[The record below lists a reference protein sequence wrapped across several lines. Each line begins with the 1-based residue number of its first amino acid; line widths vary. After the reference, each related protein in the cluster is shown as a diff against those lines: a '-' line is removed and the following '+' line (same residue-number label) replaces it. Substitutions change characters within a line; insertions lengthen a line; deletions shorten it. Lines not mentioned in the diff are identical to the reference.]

1 VTTRIAILASGAGT
15 NARALLD
22 ASSRGEL
29 GDARVVAL
37 LADRAGCGA
46 LAVAEQAGVEALFV
60 DPAPPTSAA
69 SPTPAGLVAGRGA
82 YGEALAGAL
91 QARNVDLVCLAG
103 FMRILSPGF
112 IAAFEGRVLNIHPA
126 LLPAFPGAHA
136 VRDALAWGVKVTGTT
151 VHFADERVDHGP
163 IVAQECV
170 PVLPGDDEATLHE
183 RIKAV
188 EHRLYPE
195 AVRLVVAGRA
205 RISGRRVEVGDD
217 RGTPQ
222 ESGQE
227 SGASGDSISSGA
239 GAR

>member
-1 VTTRIAILASGAGT
+1 
-15 NARALLD
+15 
-22 ASSRGEL
+22 
-29 GDARVVAL
+29 VVAVL
-37 LADRAGCGA
+37 SDKAGSGA
-46 LAVAEQAGVEALFV
+46 LAVADRAGVEALFV
-60 DPAPPTSAA
+60 DPAPHDRVDE
-69 SPTPAGLVAGRGA
+69 AGHAGGRAA
-82 YGEALAGAL
+82 YGDALVGAL
-91 QARNVDLVCLAG
+91 RARNVDLVCLSG

-151 VHFADERVDHGP
+151 VHVADEQVDHGP

-170 PVLPGDDEATLHE
+170 PVLPGDDEETLHE

-195 AVRLVVAGRA
+195 AVRLVVSGRV
-205 RISGRRVEVGDD
+205 RISGRRVEVGEPLAGDD
-217 RGTPQ
+217 PGT
-222 ESGQE
+222 
-227 SGASGDSISSGA
+227 SSGTSSGMPSGTSPSTMRA

>member
-1 VTTRIAILASGAGT
+1 VTTRTAILASGAGT

-22 ASSRGEL
+22 ASSRGDL
-29 GDARVVAL
+29 GDAEVVAV
-37 LADRAGCGA
+37 LADKAGCGA
-46 LAVAEQAGVEALFV
+46 LAVAARAGVEALFV
-60 DPAPPTSAA
+60 DPAPHVDRA
-69 SPTPAGLVAGRGA
+69 A
-82 YGEALAGAL
+82 YGEALVAVL
-91 QARNVDLVCLAG
+91 QARNVELVCLSG

-151 VHFADERVDHGP
+151 VHFADEAVDHGP

-170 PVLPGDDEATLHE
+170 PVLPGDDEASLHE

-195 AVRLVVAGRA
+195 AVRLVVSGRT
-205 RISGRRVEVGDD
+205 RLSGRRVEVTS
-217 RGTPQ
+217 R
-222 ESGQE
+222 
-227 SGASGDSISSGA
+227 AA
-239 GAR
+239 AR

>member
-1 VTTRIAILASGAGT
+1 VTARIAILASGAGT
-15 NARALLD
+15 NAGALLD

-29 GDARVVAL
+29 GDAQVVVL

-46 LAVAEQAGVEALFV
+46 LTVAARAGVEALFV
-60 DPAPPTSAA
+60 DPAPHGDRA
-69 SPTPAGLVAGRGA
+69 A
-82 YGEALAGAL
+82 YGEALVAAL
-91 QARNVDLVCLAG
+91 QARNVDLVCLSG

-151 VHFADERVDHGP
+151 VHFADEHVDHGP
-163 IVAQECV
+163 IIAQACV
-170 PVLPGDDEATLHE
+170 PVLPGDDEETLHE

-195 AVRLVVAGRA
+195 AVRLVVSGRT
-205 RISGRRVEVGDD
+205 RISGRRVEVGE
-217 RGTPQ
+217 RPATTR
-222 ESGQE
+222 
-227 SGASGDSISSGA
+227 A

>member
-1 VTTRIAILASGAGT
+1 MTTRIAILASGAGT

-22 ASSRGEL
+22 ASRRGEL
-29 GDARVVAL
+29 GDATVVAV
-37 LADRAGCGA
+37 LADKAACGA
-46 LAVAEQAGVEALFV
+46 LAVAARAGVEALFV
-60 DPAPPTSAA
+60 DPAPHGH
-69 SPTPAGLVAGRGA
+69 AGHADQAGGRAA
-82 YGEALAGAL
+82 YGEALLGAL
-91 QARNVDLVCLAG
+91 RARDVDLVCLSG

-151 VHFADERVDHGP
+151 VHFADEHVDHGP

-170 PVLPGDDEATLHE
+170 PVLPGDDEETLHG

-195 AVRLVVAGRA
+195 AVRLVVSGRT
-205 RISGRRVEVGDD
+205 RISGRRVEVGE
-217 RGTPQ
+217 RV
-222 ESGQE
+222 
-227 SGASGDSISSGA
+227 
-239 GAR
+239 RR

>member
-22 ASSRGEL
+22 AASRGDL
-29 GDARVVAL
+29 GDAEVVAV
-37 LADRAGCGA
+37 LADKAGCGA
-46 LAVAEQAGVEALFV
+46 LAVAAQAGVEALFV
-60 DPAPPTSAA
+60 DPAPHI
-69 SPTPAGLVAGRGA
+69 PAGPAGIDGLAAGRAGYGDVLVA
-82 YGEALAGAL
+82 AL
-91 QARNVDLVCLAG
+91 QARNVDLVCLSG

-151 VHFADERVDHGP
+151 VHFADEAVDHGP

-170 PVLPGDDEATLHE
+170 PVLPGDDEETLHE

-195 AVRLVVAGRA
+195 AVRLVVSGRT
-205 RISGRRVEVGDD
+205 RISGRRVDVD
-217 RGTPQ
+217 
-222 ESGQE
+222 
-227 SGASGDSISSGA
+227 A
-239 GAR
+239 GGPIPSRAAAR

>member
-1 VTTRIAILASGAGT
+1 MTTRIAILASGAGT

-37 LADRAGCGA
+37 LADKAGCGA
-46 LAVAEQAGVEALFV
+46 LAVADRAGVEALFV
-60 DPAPPTSAA
+60 DPGPH
-69 SPTPAGLVAGRGA
+69 AGRTAYSDALVA
-82 YGEALAGAL
+82 ALHE
-91 QARNVDLVCLAG
+91 RDVDLVCLSG

-112 IAAFEGRVLNIHPA
+112 IAAFEGRILNIHPA

-151 VHFADERVDHGP
+151 VHFADEAVDHGP
-163 IVAQECV
+163 IVAQESV
-170 PVLPGDDEATLHE
+170 PVLPGDDEETLHE

-195 AVRLVVAGRA
+195 AVRLVVSGHTRV
-205 RISGRRVEVGDD
+205 SGRRVEV
-217 RGTPQ
+217 TSPV
-222 ESGQE
+222 
-227 SGASGDSISSGA
+227 